1 MVFREIRSQ
10 DTSLSLLAGYLKMK
24 ISYMTVLNGNI
35 TTMTVSKWGTD
46 DWPLCWAKINYQ
58 NGMQWFRSSLD
69 RRCACSM
76 CVYM

>member
-1 MVFREIRSQ
+1 
-10 DTSLSLLAGYLKMK
+10 MK

-35 TTMTVSKWGTD
+35 NTVTVSKWGTD

-69 RRCACSM
+69 RRCKAIIKGHFIYESSS
-76 CVYM
+76 VE